1 MRIHILTIFPEM
13 FDGIFGFGMVR
24 RAVDRE
30 LASIHRI
37 DLREYTSDAHRTVDD
52 RPFGGG
58 AGMVLKPEP
67 ICLAIDDLQARLGV
81 RPHILLLSAQGK
93 LARQRDIERWSR
105 LTDLLLIC
113 GRYEGVDERIARHV
127 ADEEVSV
134 GDYVLSGGEFPA
146 MLLTEAM
153 IRLLPGVVGK
163 EESVLT
169 DSFTC
174 GRLGYPSYTRPPE
187 YRGWKVPEILLSGDH
202 ERIRRWRQEQSAEK
216 TARNRPDIMEA
227 SDANPG

>member
-1 MRIHILTIFPEM
+1 MRIHILTIFPGM
-13 FDGIFGFGMVR
+13 FESAFGFGMVR

-30 LASIHRI
+30 LAGIHLI

-58 AGMVLKPEP
+58 AGMVLKPDP
-67 ICLAIDDLQARLGV
+67 ICLAIDDLQARLGA

-202 ERIRRWRQEQSAEK
+202 GRIWRWRQEQSAEK

-227 SDANPG
+227 SDANSG